1 MSKRVSDSGQPETA
15 SMEQVRELLFG
26 AQLKDM
32 EIRFQRQEERF
43 VRDVADAKDAL
54 RKRIDSL
61 ENFMSS
67 EVTSILTR
75 IKEEQ
80 KERDQSIKTE
90 QRERA
95 EYIKTEQRERVEN
108 IAKLASDLASAIET
122 FERKVE
128 KLSNTMDSTERDLRS
143 LMLDESKSLSDKTEA
158 KYQDAL
164 AVIAKTAAQ
173 IRHDMVYRTSLSS
186 MLTEMVV
193 KLSDSEQASP
203 TFEINT
209 GVDVDND
216 PSNAP
221 NEE

>member
-15 SMEQVRELLFG
+15 SMDQVRELLFG

-143 LMLDESKSLSDKTEA
+143 LMMDESKSLSDKTEA

-193 KLSDSEQASP
+193 KLSEAEQTNP

>member
-1 MSKRVSDSGQPETA
+1 MSKRVADSSQPETA

-32 EIRFQRQEERF
+32 EIRFQRQVERF

-54 RKRIDSL
+54 KKRIDSL
-61 ENFMSS
+61 ENFMTS
-67 EVTSILTR
+67 EVNSILAR

-95 EYIKTEQRERVEN
+95 EYIKTEQRERIEN
-108 IAKLASDLASAIET
+108 VAKLASDLASAVET
-122 FERKVE
+122 FERRME
-128 KLSNTMDSTERDLRS
+128 KLANTMDSTERDLRS
-143 LMLDESKSLSDKTEA
+143 LMMDESKSLSDKTEA

-193 KLSDSEQASP
+193 RLSDSEQISP
-203 TFEINT
+203 IVEMDE
-209 GVDVDND
+209 GVDVEND
-216 PSNAP
+216 PSSATNQM
-221 NEE
+221 

>member
-67 EVTSILTR
+67 EVTSILAR

-193 KLSDSEQASP
+193 KLSEAEQTNP

>member
-1 MSKRVSDSGQPETA
+1 MSKRVADSVQPETA

-54 RKRIDSL
+54 KKRIDSL
-61 ENFMSS
+61 ENFMTS
-67 EVTSILTR
+67 EVNSILAR

-95 EYIKTEQRERVEN
+95 EYIKTEQRERIEN
-108 IAKLASDLASAIET
+108 VAKLASDLASAVET
-122 FERKVE
+122 FERRME
-128 KLSNTMDSTERDLRS
+128 KLANTMDSTERDLRS
-143 LMLDESKSLSDKTEA
+143 LMMDESKSLSDKTEA

-193 KLSDSEQASP
+193 RLSDSEQISP
-203 TFEINT
+203 IVEMDE
-209 GVDVDND
+209 GVDVESD
-216 PSNAP
+216 PSSATNQM
-221 NEE
+221 

>member
-143 LMLDESKSLSDKTEA
+143 LMMDESKSLSDKTEA

-193 KLSDSEQASP
+193 KLSEAEQTNP

>member
-1 MSKRVSDSGQPETA
+1 MSKRVTDSGQPETA

-61 ENFMSS
+61 ENFMTS
-67 EVTSILTR
+67 EVNSILAR

-95 EYIKTEQRERVEN
+95 EYIKTEQRERIEN
-108 IAKLASDLASAIET
+108 VAKLASDLASAVET
-122 FERKVE
+122 FERRME
-128 KLSNTMDSTERDLRS
+128 KLANTMDSTERDLRS
-143 LMLDESKSLSDKTEA
+143 LMMDESKSLSDKTEA

-193 KLSDSEQASP
+193 RLSDSEQISP
-203 TFEINT
+203 IVEMDE
-209 GVDVDND
+209 GVDVESD
-216 PSNAP
+216 PSSATNQM
-221 NEE
+221 

>member
-209 GVDVDND
+209 GVEVDND

-221 NEE
+221 NQE

>member
-1 MSKRVSDSGQPETA
+1 MSKRVADSSQPETA

-143 LMLDESKSLSDKTEA
+143 LMMDESKSLSDKTEA

-193 KLSDSEQASP
+193 KLSEAEQTNP

>member
-1 MSKRVSDSGQPETA
+1 MSKRVADSVQPETA

-54 RKRIDSL
+54 KKRIDSL
-61 ENFMSS
+61 ENFMTS
-67 EVTSILTR
+67 EVNSILAR

-95 EYIKTEQRERVEN
+95 EYIKTEQRERIEN
-108 IAKLASDLASAIET
+108 VAKLASDLASAVET
-122 FERKVE
+122 FERRME
-128 KLSNTMDSTERDLRS
+128 KLANTMDSTERDLRS
-143 LMLDESKSLSDKTEA
+143 LMMDESKSLSDTTEA

-193 KLSDSEQASP
+193 RLSDSEQISP
-203 TFEINT
+203 IVEMDE
-209 GVDVDND
+209 GVDVESD
-216 PSNAP
+216 PSSATNQM
-221 NEE
+221 

>member
-1 MSKRVSDSGQPETA
+1 MSKRVADSGQPETA

-61 ENFMSS
+61 ENFMTS
-67 EVTSILTR
+67 EVNSILAR

-95 EYIKTEQRERVEN
+95 EYIKTEQRERIEN
-108 IAKLASDLASAIET
+108 VAKLASDLASAVET
-122 FERKVE
+122 FERRME
-128 KLSNTMDSTERDLRS
+128 KLANTMDSTERDLRS
-143 LMLDESKSLSDKTEA
+143 LMMDESKSLSDKTEA

-193 KLSDSEQASP
+193 RLSDSEQISP
-203 TFEINT
+203 IVEMDE
-209 GVDVDND
+209 GVDVEND
-216 PSNAP
+216 PSSATNQM
-221 NEE
+221 